1 MISRQVVRKASF
13 VLIGLLLLG
22 AALVSGCGSKESAQ
36 TPAPA
41 LAGNL
46 TIAGSTSVQPFS
58 EVLAEQFMAQNKG
71 VQISVQGGGSSVG
84 IEAAVS
90 GAANIGASSRA
101 LKDEEKN
108 KGLVDTTIAL
118 DGIAIVVHPSN
129 TVTNLKSEEVMN
141 IYLGNIKNW
150 KEVGGPDAPITIVSR
165 EEGSGTRDAFTDLVM
180 KKKDIVKTAIIQ
192 NSTGAVRTTVAGD
205 KNAIGYVSMASVT
218 QEVRALSID
227 GVAANE
233 ANVKA
238 GTYKIQRPFLYV
250 TKGAPEGLAKA
261 FIDFVLSAEGQKLI
275 VEEGAFS
282 ISK

>member
-13 VLIGLLLLG
+13 VLIGLLLIG
-22 AALVSGCGSKESAQ
+22 AALVSGCGSKETAQ

-101 LKDEEKN
+101 LKDEEKS

-118 DGIAIVVHPSN
+118 DGIAIVVHPTN
-129 TVTNLKSEEVMN
+129 TVSNLKSEDVMN

-150 KEVGGPDAPITIVSR
+150 KEVGGPDAVITIVSR

-238 GTYKIQRPFLYV
+238 GTYKIQRPFLYA

-282 ISK
+282 VSK